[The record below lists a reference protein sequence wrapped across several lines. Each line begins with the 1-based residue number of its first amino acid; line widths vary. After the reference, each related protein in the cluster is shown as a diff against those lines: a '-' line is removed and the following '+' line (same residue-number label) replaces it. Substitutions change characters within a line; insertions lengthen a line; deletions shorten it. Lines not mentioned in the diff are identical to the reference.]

1 MSVEGNQKR
10 AISGDA
16 LSELPLAAASGSGDL
31 MAGHEKTQTRSNVT
45 ETASPERGVYG
56 LFEGQV
62 TKTLDVR
69 FSVLIPVFNREDYVR
84 QTIDSVLSQT
94 FSNYEVFAID
104 DGSTDGSLAI
114 LESYGAKIKII
125 RQKNQGPEVA
135 RNNAA
140 AQARGEYLAMLD
152 HDDVLLPSAL
162 ATYDQI
168 IRQCDSPPLIIGKM
182 FYLQHE
188 IKHSENAETEPQIQ
202 ILRYADYLS
211 KDRHLGHT
219 NSQIVIKKS
228 VFDEVGG
235 YSSLGIKP
243 APDDVQLIL
252 TIGSYGPC
260 IAVLKPDTVGYR
272 LHPTQGI
279 ENAEA
284 IAKGIL
290 RLAEFERQNKYPGG
304 RKRKAARYAL
314 IGGLAANY
322 ALRFCW
328 AKRRRRTAVRL
339 LWGTAPMVFG
349 AVRNR
354 LFRSFRTP
362 SQPIFLAADS
372 NGVLT
377 PSSSS
382 S

>member
-1 MSVEGNQKR
+1 MS
-10 AISGDA
+10 
-16 LSELPLAAASGSGDL
+16 
-31 MAGHEKTQTRSNVT
+31 T
-45 ETASPERGVYG
+45 
-56 LFEGQV
+56 
-62 TKTLDVR
+62 VR
-69 FSVLIPVFNREDYVR
+69 FSILIPVFNREDYVR

-94 FSNYEVFAID
+94 FSNYEVIAID
-104 DGSTDGSLAI
+104 DGSTDGSVAI
-114 LESYGAKIKII
+114 LESYGEKIKII

-182 FYLQHE
+182 FYLHHGSE
-188 IKHSENAETEPQIQ
+188 IPQYAGTGPRIQ

-235 YSSLGIKP
+235 YSPLGIKP

-252 TIGSYGPC
+252 TVGSYGPC

-284 IAKGIL
+284 IATGIL
-290 RLAEFERQNKYPGG
+290 RLAEFERRKKYPGG
-304 RKRKAARYAL
+304 KNRKSARYAL

-328 AKRRRRTAVRL
+328 AQKRRRTTFRL
-339 LWGTAPMVFG
+339 LWGTAPMVLG
-349 AVRNR
+349 AFKNR
-354 LFRSFRTP
+354 LLRRFRAP
-362 SQPIFLAADS
+362 AQPIFL
-372 NGVLT
+372 
-377 PSSSS
+377 SSPNHDLPHSPAS
-382 S
+382 